1 MLSKATSSFAALLF
15 FCLYMISPRRV
26 LKIFSI
32 CICVVLILL
41 ALPIIAVY
49 LPPVQRWAVERVS
62 ASLEESMGL
71 TIKMDD
77 VRLTPFLNLNVQG
90 MVAQDAQRD
99 TVLSAEQLHLDV
111 AFWPLLDGRADV
123 EGFSLQGARINSK
136 TIVPN
141 LAVKGRIKSFVA
153 EAKGADWSTVSLHLI
168 VRILTEQNFLLR
180 LLIQPKKTPLLN
192 LWFGS

>member
-1 MLSKATSSFAALLF
+1 MK
-15 FCLYMISPRRV
+15 SPRRV

-77 VRLTPFLNLNVQG
+77 VRLTPFLNLNV
-90 MVAQDAQRD
+90 
-99 TVLSAEQLHLDV
+99 
-111 AFWPLLDGRADV
+111 
-123 EGFSLQGARINSK
+123 
-136 TIVPN
+136 
-141 LAVKGRIKSFVA
+141 
-153 EAKGADWSTVSLHLI
+153 
-168 VRILTEQNFLLR
+168 
-180 LLIQPKKTPLLN
+180 
-192 LWFGS
+192 